1 MSYVWEC
8 REWPEFTY
16 SSDRVSEALKHLYNE
31 KQAADIA
38 YSIVDA
44 DTKKQIAARNLTE
57 DIISSLSIEGDAINA
72 DSIYS
77 SISKHL
83 DISFTG
89 KESAYSKSISDMVLD
104 ALEDH
109 SPMTHQR
116 LFKWNRKLFENKA
129 GIKPKVIGEYRITP
143 EYVMRVSGKNRDVIY
158 EAVKPDRVYNEMD
171 RLIRYINEAAEDCFV
186 KASIASLWLVLI
198 HPFEDGNG
206 RISRALA
213 DYIISGESESKLQSF
228 NISTGILKDRV
239 SYYEHIQMI
248 SSNDLNLDITSW
260 IIWFLDIVTA
270 CINQSMM
277 QLKRTLKTSSFM
289 KTLDPNEYNSREIIM
304 LYKLIDGSFYGKL
317 TTDKWIKMTKCSK
330 TAAFRDIQHLVKKGF
345 LISSGE
351 EGRNTGYYLS
361 LEAISSVIADDNYA
375 NQIK

>member
-8 REWPEFTY
+8 REGPKFTY
-16 SSDRVSEALKHLYNE
+16 DRDRVSEAIRHLYSE
-31 KQAADIA
+31 KQATDIA

-44 DTKKQIAARNLTE
+44 DTKKQIVARNLTE
-57 DIISSLSIEGDAINA
+57 DIIASLSIEGEAINA

-89 KESAYSKSISDMVLD
+89 KENAYSKSISDMVLD
-104 ALEDH
+104 ALEDR

-116 LFKWNRKLFENKA
+116 LFEWNRKLFENKA
-129 GIKPKVIGEYRITP
+129 GIKPKTIGEYRKKP
-143 EYVMRVSGKNRDVIY
+143 EYVMRLSGKNRDVIY
-158 EAVKPDRVYNEMD
+158 EAVKADRVYNEMD
-171 RLIRYINEAAEDCFV
+171 RLIRYINEDGEDCFV

-213 DYIISGESESKLQSF
+213 DYIISRESESKFRSF

-248 SSNDLNLDITSW
+248 SSNDSNLDITSW
-260 IIWFLDIVTA
+260 IVWFLDNVTA

-289 KTLDPNEYNSREIIM
+289 KSLDPNEYNSREMSM
-304 LYKLIDGSFYGKL
+304 LYKLVDGSFYGKL
-317 TTDKWIKMTKCSK
+317 TTDKWIKMMKCSK
-330 TAAFRDIQHLVKKGF
+330 AAAFRDIQHLVRKGF
-345 LISSGE
+345 LISTGD
-351 EGRNTGYYLS
+351 EGRNTGYYFN
-361 LEAISSVIADDNYA
+361 LEAVSGVIAEDNDT
-375 NQIK
+375 N